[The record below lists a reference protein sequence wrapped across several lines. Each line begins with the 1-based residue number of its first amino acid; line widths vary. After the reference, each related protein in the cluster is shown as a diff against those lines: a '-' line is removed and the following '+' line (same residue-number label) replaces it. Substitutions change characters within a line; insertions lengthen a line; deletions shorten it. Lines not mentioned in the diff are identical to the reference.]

1 MSNTFNKKFVNEI
14 KDILSIAKERVIT
27 SINIAM
33 VYSYYEIGRRI
44 VMEEQ
49 KGKRRANYGK
59 EILEM
64 LSKELTKEFGRGY
77 SVTNLRMIR
86 KFYLVYKQDRIQQPV
101 VAESKDKVFIKRG
114 SNSTT
119 TGYGI

>member
-14 KDILSIAKERVIT
+14 KDILNIAKERVVT

-33 VYSYYEIGRRI
+33 VYSYYEIGKRI
-44 VMEEQ
+44 VIEEQ

-86 KFYLVYKQDRIQQPV
+86 KFYLV
-101 VAESKDKVFIKRG
+101 
-114 SNSTT
+114 
-119 TGYGI
+119 